1 MKSPNELSQSY
12 RVSPRILKEMHPHLF
27 HLGPVTVPT
36 FGAVAALGLVLAIT
50 LAARGAR
57 TVNLPEQTVW
67 NLCLVIAA
75 GTLILSRVLIVAQ
88 VWKAFLH
95 YPLYILTLP
104 TVTRGGLL
112 IAVASGAWYMLLK
125 RLPVLRTLDAI
136 APAALLLQAFLHL
149 GTHFSG
155 DDLGLATTSP
165 LGRWFGDEG
174 YHPVALYS
182 AILTLIASAATYA
195 WLHRERQP
203 GEAAGLAL
211 TLAALIRFS
220 VDTLR
225 PTWVLPDTIIAHA
238 LRADQLVLTLLAAA
252 GLCFFF
258 DRKGAHHA
266 Q

>member
-1 MKSPNELSQSY
+1 MRSPSSVAVEP
-12 RVSPRILKEMHPHLF
+12 SPRILEEMHPHLF

-36 FGAVAALGLVLAIT
+36 FGALAALGLVLGIT

-57 TVNLPEQTVW
+57 AVRLPEESVW

-75 GTLILSRVLIVAQ
+75 GTLLLSRAIIVAQ

-104 TVTRGGLL
+104 TVTKWGLL
-112 IAVASGAWYMLLK
+112 IAAVSGAWYMLLK
-125 RLPVLRTLDAI
+125 RLPVLRTLDAM
-136 APAALLLQAFLHL
+136 APAVLLLQAFLHL

-155 DDLGLATTSP
+155 DDLGLATSLP
-165 LGRWFGDEG
+165 VGRWFGDEG

-182 AILTLIASAATYA
+182 AVLTLVASAATYA
-195 WLHRERQP
+195 WLHREKQP
-203 GEAAGLAL
+203 GEALGLAL

-225 PTWVLPDTIIAHA
+225 PSWVLPDTTLAHA
-238 LRADQLVLTLLAAA
+238 LRADQLVLTLIAAA